1 MTTQTTQPVQTA
13 PPPPTAPPA
22 KKHQRYKKPPTPR
35 VTIPVTRE
43 IIERSEQR
51 DSSHC
56 MIAEAIRRAV
66 PGASAI
72 AVDLQSIRWSD
83 PVLRLRYVY
92 MTPPHCQ
99 IALVAFDQGIH
110 TDPFSFTLSRAQVLP
125 MGPPGEREA
134 RRQRAI
140 ARGAPAKQTPPAMP
154 PSPTG
159 GVPGAT
165 KVFVAGHGANQVPS
179 IVGGKAPPTGALTNT
194 VYKGKRR
201 AFGVRTL
208 KP

>member
-1 MTTQTTQPVQTA
+1 VTTQTVQTA
-13 PPPPTAPPA
+13 PTAQATQTAPPA

-43 IIERSEQR
+43 VIERAERR

-56 MIAEAIRRAV
+56 MIAEAIREAV
-66 PGASAI
+66 PGATAI

-92 MTPPHCQ
+92 MTPPVCQ
-99 IALVAFDQGIH
+99 VALVSFDQGLH
-110 TDPFSFTLSRAQVLP
+110 TNPFSFTLARAQILP

-134 RRQRAI
+134 RRQRAL

-154 PSPTG
+154 PAAAG
-159 GVPGAT
+159 GAPGST
-165 KVFVAGHGANQVPS
+165 KVFVAGRGMNQVPHV
-179 IVGGKAPPTGALTNT
+179 VGGKAPPTGALTNT

>member
-1 MTTQTTQPVQTA
+1 VTTQTAKPVQ
-13 PPPPTAPPA
+13 TAPPA

-35 VTIPVTRE
+35 VVIPVTLD
-43 IIERSEQR
+43 IIERAEQR

-56 MIAEAIRRAV
+56 MIAEAIREAV

-83 PVLRLRYVY
+83 AVLRLRYVY
-92 MTPPHCQ
+92 MTPPICQ
-99 IALVAFDQGIH
+99 VALVSFDQGLH
-110 TDPFSFTLSRAQVLP
+110 TNPFSFTLARAQILP

-134 RRQRAI
+134 RRQRAL
-140 ARGAPAKQTPPAMP
+140 ARGVPAKQTPPPMP
-154 PSPTG
+154 PAAG
-159 GVPGAT
+159 GGAPGTT
-165 KVFVAGHGANQVPS
+165 KVFVAGGRGSNQPPS
-179 IVGGKAPPTGALTNT
+179 IVGGKAPPTAALTNT

>member
-1 MTTQTTQPVQTA
+1 MTTQTVPPVQTV
-13 PPPPTAPPA
+13 PPPAPPA
-22 KKHQRYKKPPTPR
+22 KKSQRYRKPATPR
-35 VTIPVTRE
+35 VTVPVTRE
-43 IIERSEQR
+43 IIERAERR

-56 MIAEAIRRAV
+56 MIAEAIREAV
-66 PGASAI
+66 PGATAI

-92 MTPPHCQ
+92 MTPSVCQ
-99 IALVAFDQGIH
+99 VVLVSFDQGIH
-110 TDPFSFTLSRAQVLP
+110 TNPFSFTLSRAQILP

-154 PSPTG
+154 PAAG
-159 GVPGAT
+159 GGAPGST
-165 KVFVAGHGANQVPS
+165 RVFVSGTGANQVPHV
-179 IVGGKAPPTGALTNT
+179 VGGKAPPTGALTNT